1 MQQSGRDNGNATAAW
16 AIAFAL
22 AVAAFLV
29 GLVLSWWLV
38 AIGGG
43 IALLI
48 GAAWTMEY
56 IRSKHPDLL
65 EETEEAAAQAPAA
78 PAQAAGGPVI
88 TRSRFLEAGTL
99 GLGAVMGGAITVP
112 AVGFMV
118 APAFEKQRHGD
129 ANVGPIS
136 NFKQDEF
143 YVTTFLLEKAKGDV
157 SRRTAYVRYNG
168 ELNGQPSFSIISS
181 RCAHLGC
188 PVQPSGP
195 TDDETKKEF
204 ETSNGPVSL
213 TVTHPAGFSCPCH
226 GGSYDIEGN
235 RTAGPPTRALDR
247 YDYSIVDGNLYIG
260 GMYSVGTVK
269 GTGKDAKIRKF
280 ELQAPGQHADD
291 WEWFLYPGQPPH

>member
-16 AIAFAL
+16 AVAFAL

-29 GLVLSWWLV
+29 GLVLNWWLV

-43 IALLI
+43 IALII
-48 GAAWTMEY
+48 GGAWAMEH
-56 IRSKHPDLL
+56 IRSRHAELL
-65 EETEEAAAQAPAA
+65 EETEEAASDAPAA
-78 PAQAAGGPVI
+78 PVRSGGGPQI

-129 ANVGPIS
+129 ANVGPLS
-136 NFKQDEF
+136 NFTQDMF
-143 YVTTFLLEKAKGDV
+143 YVTTFLLEKNKGDV

-168 ELNGQPSFSIISS
+168 ELQGKPSFSIISN
-181 RCAHLGC
+181 RCSHLGC

-195 TDDETKKEF
+195 TDDELKKEF
-204 ETSNGPVSL
+204 TTSNGPVAL
-213 TVTHPAGFSCPCH
+213 TPTHPAGFSCPCH
-226 GGSYDIEGN
+226 GGSYDGEGN
-235 RTAGPPTRALDR
+235 RTAGPPVRALDR

-280 ELQAPGQHADD
+280 ELAAPGQHVDD